1 MAVRRSDT
9 RNFLKTCV
17 ASQSTATDLRRVGSE
32 KSLPLVGY
40 NVTNNSLNFCQFLQN
55 TVYSRE
61 KITIFVE
68 RLEPIFPKVGLT

>member
-40 NVTNNSLNFCQFLQN
+40 NGTNNLALIFANFCQILYILGKKLQFCG
-55 TVYSRE
+55 T
-61 KITIFVE
+61 
-68 RLEPIFPKVGLT
+68 P